1 MATSCPSAISRA
13 ASAIASGPCVTTRV
27 CTITGGGYSSRS
39 TRATF
44 ERPAMTYSPPVE
56 EQRFLLRHVVRI
68 DELAGHNAFAEATP
82 DLVDAIVAGAGE
94 FAAGEFAPLNR
105 TGDQVGAKWSPDGV
119 TLPPGFKQAYRAYV
133 EGGWGTLA
141 GPTEYGGQGLPLT
154 LATVVMEDLGS
165 ANMAFSLV
173 MMLTPGAVEA
183 LRHHGSEALRQAW
196 LPKLITGEWTGT
208 MNLTEPQAGSDV
220 GALKTRAAPD
230 GDGTYR
236 IRGQKIFI
244 TFGEHDLADNIV
256 HLVLARLPDAPQGTR
271 GISLFLVPKI
281 LPDGTRN
288 DLRCVSIEH
297 KLGIHAS
304 PTCVM
309 SYGDDEGAVGWLIG
323 EENKGMAA
331 MFTMMNNARLNV
343 GLQGVSIAERA
354 TQQAVA
360 FARERIQGTREGRP
374 ARIIEFPDVRR
385 MLLRMKALT
394 QAARALAY
402 YTAGQTDRAGLG
414 DDAARARADLLTPLL
429 KAYGTD
435 VGVEVTSL
443 GIQVHGGMGYVEETG
458 AAQYYR
464 DARIAPIYEGTNGIQ
479 AADLVGRKLGL
490 EGGAVMAR
498 LIADM
503 RAGAKE
509 DARLGAL
516 VDACE
521 AVAERL
527 AAASTD
533 DRLAAS
539 YPFLTML
546 SVAVA
551 GWLMAAEFT
560 AAEQESE
567 GDPLFLEMKKAAA
580 RFYLEQVVPEATGL
594 KAAAMAPAEILY
606 SVSEEAFAA

>member
-1 MATSCPSAISRA
+1 
-13 ASAIASGPCVTTRV
+13 
-27 CTITGGGYSSRS
+27 
-39 TRATF
+39 
-44 ERPAMTYSPPVE
+44 MTYSPPIE
-56 EQRFLLRHVVRI
+56 EQRFVLRHVVGM
-68 DELAGHNAFAEATP
+68 DELAGREAFAEATP
-82 DLVDAIVAGAGE
+82 DLVDAILEGAGQ
-94 FAAGEFAPLNR
+94 FAAGAFAPLNR
-105 TGDQVGAKWSPDGV
+105 IGDEVGARWSPEGV
-119 TLPPGFKQAYRAYV
+119 TMPAGFRQAYRAYV

-141 GPTEYGGQGLPLT
+141 GPSDFGGQGLPLS
-154 LATVVMEDLGS
+154 LACVVMEDLGS
-165 ANMAFSLV
+165 ANMGFSLC
-173 MMLTPGAVEA
+173 MMLTPAAVEA
-183 LRHHGSEALRQAW
+183 LKHHGSPELQRAW

-208 MNLTEPQAGSDV
+208 MNLTESQAGSDV
-220 GALKTRAAPD
+220 GALKTRAVPA
-230 GDGTYR
+230 GDGSYLVT
-236 IRGQKIFI
+236 GQKIFI

-281 LPDGTRN
+281 LPDGSRN

-304 PTCVM
+304 PTCIM
-309 SYGDDEGAVGWLIG
+309 AYGDEGGATGWLIG

-360 FARERIQGTREGRP
+360 YARERVQGSREGRP
-374 ARIIEFPDVRR
+374 ARIVEFPDVRR

-402 YTAGQTDRAGLG
+402 HTAGQTDRASLG
-414 DDAARARADLLTPLL
+414 DAAARARADLLTPLV

-435 VGVEVTSL
+435 VGVEVASL
-443 GIQVHGGMGYVEETG
+443 GVQIHGGMGYIEETG
-458 AAQYYR
+458 AAQHYR
-464 DARIAPIYEGTNGIQ
+464 DARISPIYEGTNGIQ

-490 EGGAVMAR
+490 EGGAVFAGLLAGIR
-498 LIADM
+498 AE
-503 RAGAKE
+503 AGAEPQLSK
-509 DARLGAL
+509 L

-521 AVAERL
+521 EIGLRL
-527 AAASTD
+527 LSAQPD

-551 GWLMAAEFT
+551 GWLLARQAA
-560 AAEQESE
+560 ALAGDD
-567 GDPLFLEMKKAAA
+567 GDPGFKAMKLASA
-580 RFYLEQVVPEATGL
+580 RFYLDQIVPEATGL
-594 KAAAMAPAEILY
+594 MAAASAPAALLY
-606 SVSEEAFAA
+606 SLGEEDFAA